1 MPANQLG
8 NSGLVVSAVGLGCN
22 NFGLRVG
29 EETSRQ
35 VVGAALDA
43 GITLFDTS
51 DTYGDPKGTSE
62 ELLGRALRG
71 RRQAAIVA
79 TKFGGDMAGAL
90 GPDWGRRNSRR
101 YIRLAVEASLRR
113 LGTDWIDLY
122 QLHWRDAGTPA
133 GEILA
138 TLDDLVHEGKVRYI
152 GCCNLSG
159 WEIAEAVHTAREH
172 DLTPYVS
179 AQNHYSLLARH
190 AEEEVIPA
198 ARHYNLG
205 VLPYFPLENGLLTG
219 KYRRGEEAP
228 AGSRLTDPRFQRYQK
243 LEDAPWDVI
252 EALSSFAQQRGHS
265 LLDLA
270 FAGLIARPAVSSVIA
285 GATSADQVRAN
296 AAAGSWALT
305 GEDLAEVDRITGQ
318 A

>member
-1 MPANQLG
+1 MRYNQLG
-8 NSGLVVSAVGLGCN
+8 NSGLVVSAVGLGGN
-22 NFGLRVG
+22 NFGFRTD
-29 EETSRQ
+29 EAATRQ
-35 VVGAALDA
+35 VVDAALDA
-43 GITLFDTS
+43 GINFFDTS
-51 DTYGDPKGTSE
+51 DTYGSPKGTSE

-71 RRQAAIVA
+71 RRAAAIVA

-101 YIRLAVEASLRR
+101 YIRMAVEASLRR

-122 QLHWRDAGTPA
+122 QLHWRDAGTPVE
-133 GEILA
+133 EILA
-138 TLDDLVHEGKVRYI
+138 TLDDLVHEGKVRYV

-172 DLTPYVS
+172 DLTSYVS
-179 AQNHYSLLARH
+179 AQNHYSLLTRK

-198 ARHYNLG
+198 AEHYGLG
-205 VLPYFPLENGLLTG
+205 VVPYFPLENGLLTG
-219 KYRRGEEAP
+219 KYRRGAEP
-228 AGSRLTDPRFQRYQK
+228 PPGSRLSDPRFAQYQK
-243 LEDAPWDVI
+243 VGDAPWDVI
-252 EALSSFAQQRGHS
+252 EALASFAKQRGHS

-285 GATSADQVRAN
+285 GATGPDQVRAN
-296 AAAGSWALT
+296 AAAGTWALT
-305 GEDLAEVDRITGQ
+305 AEDLAEVDRITGQ

>member
-1 MPANQLG
+1 MRYNQLG
-8 NSGLVVSAVGLGCN
+8 NSGLVVSAVGLGGN
-22 NFGLRVG
+22 NFGFRTD
-29 EETSRQ
+29 EAATRQ
-35 VVGAALDA
+35 VVDAALDA
-43 GITLFDTS
+43 GINFFDTS
-51 DTYGDPKGTSE
+51 DTYGNPKGTSE

-71 RRQAAIVA
+71 RREAAIVA

-101 YIRLAVEASLRR
+101 YIRMAVEASLRR

-122 QLHWRDAGTPA
+122 QLHWRDAGTPVE
-133 GEILA
+133 EILA
-138 TLDDLVHEGKVRYI
+138 TLDDLVHEGKVRYV

-172 DLTPYVS
+172 DLTSYVS
-179 AQNHYSLLARH
+179 AQNHYSLLTRK

-198 ARHYNLG
+198 AEHYGLG
-205 VLPYFPLENGLLTG
+205 VVPYFPLENGLLTG
-219 KYRRGEEAP
+219 KYRRGAEP
-228 AGSRLTDPRFQRYQK
+228 PPGSRLSDPRFAQYQK
-243 LEDAPWDVI
+243 VGDAPWDVI
-252 EALSSFAQQRGHS
+252 EALASFAKQRGHS

-285 GATSADQVRAN
+285 GATGPDQVRAN
-296 AAAGSWALT
+296 AAAGTWALT
-305 GEDLAEVDRITGQ
+305 AEDLAEVDRITGQ

>member
-1 MPANQLG
+1 MRYNQLG
-8 NSGLVVSAVGLGCN
+8 NSGLVVSAVGLGGN
-22 NFGLRVG
+22 NFGFRTD
-29 EETSRQ
+29 EAATRE
-35 VVGAALDA
+35 VVDAALDA
-43 GITLFDTS
+43 GINFFDTS
-51 DTYGDPKGTSE
+51 DTYGNPKGTSE

-71 RRQAAIVA
+71 RREAAIVA

-122 QLHWRDAGTPA
+122 QLHWRDAGTPVE
-133 GEILA
+133 EILA

-152 GCCNLSG
+152 GCCNLTG

-172 DLTPYVS
+172 DLTSYVS
-179 AQNHYSLLARH
+179 AQNHYSVLIRT

-198 ARHYNLG
+198 AEHYGLG
-205 VLPYFPLENGLLTG
+205 VVPYFPLENGLLTG
-219 KYRRGEEAP
+219 KYRRGAEP
-228 AGSRLTDPRFQRYQK
+228 PPGSRLSDPRFAQYQK
-243 LEDAPWDVI
+243 VGDAPWDVI
-252 EALSSFAQQRGHS
+252 EALASFAKQRGHS

-285 GATSADQVRAN
+285 GATGPDQVRAN
-296 AAAGSWALT
+296 AAAGTWALT
-305 GEDLAEVDRITGQ
+305 AEELTEVDRITGQ

>member
-1 MPANQLG
+1 MPFSPLG
-8 NSGLVVSAVGLGCN
+8 NSGLAVSAVGIGCN
-22 NFGLRVG
+22 NFGLRID
-29 EETSRQ
+29 EETTGQ

-43 GITLFDTS
+43 GINLFDTS
-51 DTYGDPKGTSE
+51 DTYGNPKGTSE

-71 RRQAAIVA
+71 RREEAVVA

-122 QLHWRDAGTPA
+122 QLHRRDAGTPA

-138 TLDDLVHEGKVRYI
+138 TLDDLVHQGKVRYV

-179 AQNHYSLLARH
+179 AQNHYSLLGRQ

-198 ARHYNLG
+198 AEHYGLG
-205 VLPYFPLENGLLTG
+205 FLPYFPLENGLLTG
-219 KYRRGEEAP
+219 KYRRGEEPP
-228 AGSRLTDPRFQRYQK
+228 AGSRLSDPGFRRYQK
-243 LEDAPWDVI
+243 VEDAPWDVI
-252 EALSSFAQQRGHS
+252 EALASFAGQRGHS

-270 FAGLIARPAVSSVIA
+270 FAGLLARPAVSSVIA
-285 GATSADQVRAN
+285 GATSADQVKAN
-296 AAAGSWALT
+296 AAAASWALT
-305 GEDLAEVDRITGQ
+305 AEDLAEIDRITS
-318 A
+318 

>member
-1 MPANQLG
+1 MPFNPLG
-8 NSGLVVSAVGLGCN
+8 NSGLAVSAVGIGCN
-22 NFGLRVG
+22 NFGLRID
-29 EETSRQ
+29 EETTGQ

-43 GITLFDTS
+43 GINLFDTS
-51 DTYGDPKGTSE
+51 DTYGNPKGTSE

-71 RRQAAIVA
+71 RREEAVVA

-122 QLHWRDAGTPA
+122 QLHRRDAGTPA

-138 TLDDLVHEGKVRYI
+138 TLDDLVHQGKVRYV

-179 AQNHYSLLARH
+179 AQNHYSLLGRQ

-198 ARHYNLG
+198 AEHYGLG
-205 VLPYFPLENGLLTG
+205 FLPYFPLENGLLTG
-219 KYRRGEEAP
+219 KYRRGEEPP
-228 AGSRLTDPRFQRYQK
+228 AGSRLSDPGFRRYQK
-243 LEDAPWDVI
+243 VEDAPWDVI
-252 EALSSFAQQRGHS
+252 EALASFAGQRGHS

-270 FAGLIARPAVSSVIA
+270 FAGLLARPAVSSVIA
-285 GATSADQVRAN
+285 GATSADQVKAN
-296 AAAGSWALT
+296 AAAASWALT
-305 GEDLAEVDRITGQ
+305 AEDLAEIDRITS
-318 A
+318 